1 MQNGGAKSTE
11 NHCHKWLQKLFTMN
25 KPNKSTLT
33 HTHKKYD
40 KINKRRADSW
50 TRVMAP
56 GFARRK
62 KNSKAE
68 KKAQTNERIMF
79 HSVSQ
84 LNDDGKEIQIN
95 TANNVLAL
103 PCRLPPRHFF
113 SFHLYCK
120 TSAPHQ
126 NETDSRVATQQRW
139 VTTKTNKRKRKKEK
153 KESPPTR
160 HKVSVRTHISC
171 PDFASND
178 DTKRKEW
185 NENKSLLSSVD
196 NGDGKTQPERVA
208 EDDMNHSVVT
218 MVFRAQ
224 YATAAANTFP
234 LSENKNVIS
243 LLMPGQPERRHSN
256 ILLPTYHR

>member
-113 SFHLYCK
+113 FL
-120 TSAPHQ
+120 P
-126 NETDSRVATQQRW
+126 
-139 VTTKTNKRKRKKEK
+139 
-153 KESPPTR
+153 
-160 HKVSVRTHISC
+160 
-171 PDFASND
+171 
-178 DTKRKEW
+178 
-185 NENKSLLSSVD
+185 SLLQD
-196 NGDGKTQPERVA
+196 ERTAPER
-208 EDDMNHSVVT
+208 NWFPSRNT
-218 MVFRAQ
+218 
-224 YATAAANTFP
+224 TAVGN
-234 LSENKNVIS
+234 NKNKQTKKKKREKRITTNS
-243 LLMPGQPERRHSN
+243 TQS
-256 ILLPTYHR
+256 